1 VLGDVMRYTVTAL
14 SVRLL
19 LARMVKKLFAPRETP
34 ADFLPMLSPEML
46 VRPVQLRANAED
58 GTFMIRQAKLNS
70 ERHQELQMPVAIFA
84 GAEDSII
91 DVEAH
96 SMRLHDE
103 LRHST
108 LGVVPGVGHMV
119 HHAAV
124 DEIVAAIAE
133 DLLADTSLAQ
143 NVSTPR
149 VGATWP
155 SSSAA
160 LAGER
165 PEAQAPRSL

>member
-1 VLGDVMRYTVTAL
+1 MRHAVTAV
-14 SVRLL
+14 SVRVL
-19 LARMVKKLFAPRETP
+19 LARMVKKMFAPRETP
-34 ADFLPMLSPEML
+34 ADFLPTLSREML

-58 GTFMIRQAKLNS
+58 GTFMVHQAKLSS
-70 ERHQELQMPVAIFA
+70 ERHQELQLPVAIFA
-84 GAEDSII
+84 GADDRII

-108 LGVVPGVGHMV
+108 LDVVPGVGHMV
-119 HHAAV
+119 HYAAV
-124 DEIVAAIAE
+124 DEIVASIGE
-133 DLLADTSLAQ
+133 YLLADKCVAQ

-155 SSSAA
+155 ASSAA
-160 LAGER
+160 LAGEER

>member
-1 VLGDVMRYTVTAL
+1 YTVTAL

-19 LARMVKKLFAPRETP
+19 LARMVKKMFAPRETP

-58 GTFMIRQAKLNS
+58 GTFMVHQAKLNS
-70 ERHQELQMPVAIFA
+70 ERHQELQLPVAIFA

-96 SMRLHDE
+96 SVRLHDE

-108 LGVVPGVGHMV
+108 LNVVPGAGHMV
-119 HHAAV
+119 HYVAVREIAAAV
-124 DEIVAAIAE
+124 GA
-133 DLLADTSLAQ
+133 DLLNEASLPENGSKPTGQ
-143 NVSTPR
+143 
-149 VGATWP
+149 VGVTLP
-155 SSSAA
+155 
-160 LAGER
+160 
-165 PEAQAPRSL
+165 